1 MFMEAK
7 QIRALARERLQ
18 GTWGISI
25 GVAAVACLLGGVLVG
40 SSFLPELEIRQQVEN
55 IRSANMGE
63 ILYSTF
69 QTISGSSL
77 VGYGMLASLLGFAA
91 FILGGV
97 IELGYAKFLLKQYY
111 GQNLE
116 FNDLFS
122 EFDRFGT
129 GFAQLF
135 LRNLYVVLWSLLL
148 IVPGIIAAYRYA
160 MTPFILIDHPELT
173 ASQAIERSKAMM
185 DGHKGELF
193 YLDLTFFGW
202 NILAA
207 LTMNLGHL
215 ALNPYHNAAYAV
227 FYKNLTQS
235 QSRWEV

>member
-1 MFMEAK
+1 MEAR

-25 GVAAVACLLGGVLVG
+25 GVAAVACLLGGLLVG
-40 SSFLPELEIRQQVEN
+40 STFLPKLEIRQQVEN
-55 IRSANMGE
+55 FRSVDMIEVIG
-63 ILYSTF
+63 SVF
-69 QTISGSSL
+69 QVSRTALLGF
-77 VGYGMLASLLGFAA
+77 GMLSGLLGFAA

-97 IELGYAKFLLKQYY
+97 IQLGYAKFLLKQYY

-116 FNDLFS
+116 FQDLFS

-129 GFAQLF
+129 GFAQYF
-135 LRNLYVVLWSLLL
+135 LRNLFVFLWSLLL
-148 IVPGIIAAYRYA
+148 IVPGIIASYRYA

-173 ASQAIERSKAMM
+173 ASEAIERSKAMM
-185 DGHKGELF
+185 DGRKGELF
-193 YLDLTFFGW
+193 YLDLTFIGW
-202 NILAA
+202 GLLAG

-215 ALNPYHNAAYAV
+215 ALNPYHNAAHAI

-235 QSRWEV
+235 QSRWEA

>member
-1 MFMEAK
+1 MEAK

-18 GTWGISI
+18 GAWGISI
-25 GVAAVACLLGGVLVG
+25 GVAAVACLLGGLLVG
-40 SSFLPELEIRQQVEN
+40 NSFLPKLEIRQQVEN
-55 IRSANMGE
+55 FHSADMIEVFG
-63 ILYSTF
+63 SMF
-69 QTISGSSL
+69 QASGTAL
-77 VGYGMLASLLGFAA
+77 FGVGMLANLLGFAS

-97 IELGYAKFLLKQYY
+97 IQLGYSKFLLKQYY
-111 GQNLE
+111 GQTLE

-129 GFAQLF
+129 GFAQYF
-135 LRNLYVVLWSLLL
+135 LRNLFVFLWSLLL
-148 IVPGIIAAYRYA
+148 IVPGIIASYRYA

-193 YLDLTFFGW
+193 YLDLTFIGW
-202 NILAA
+202 GLLAV

-215 ALNPYHNAAYAV
+215 ALNPYHNAAHAV

-235 QSRWEV
+235 QNRWEA